1 MQHTYKLVAIVIK
14 TLKNKTME
22 EKIQKIL
29 RKIDKYSEK
38 LRSQPNINDFQ
49 KIIIRIKINKAKRKL
64 KLLITKI

>member
-1 MQHTYKLVAIVIK
+1 
-14 TLKNKTME
+14 ME
-22 EKIQKIL
+22 TEKIQKIL

-38 LRSQPNINDFQ
+38 LRSQPNLNDFQ